1 MKRIFYPLSFIF
13 TMCLVVNVS
22 SVRAATTHG
31 IAYYNA
37 GFPQVA
43 KSLLLDELIT
53 SKENH
58 ADVCFYLGNI
68 YFEENKK
75 DSAAL
80 YFNKGLVAD
89 PLNSLNTVGLSMLKI
104 KSNPQAAELEINS
117 ALKLKNN
124 KGNVDLIIAAGRAF
138 LVNGVL
144 DKAVVYQEQ
153 AKKLKPKYAPVYV
166 LLGDVELAKAN
177 TGGACSNY
185 EMAIYYD
192 DACKEAY
199 IKYARAYK
207 NVNTPLAIEKLNV
220 LKQKDPSFLLVDREL
235 ADIYYSTN
243 DFVKA
248 AEYYGNYLKTGNSNV
263 LDLTKYA
270 STLFFKGD
278 FAKSLEVVKL
288 GLVKAPRNSA
298 FNRMAMYDNVA
309 LKNYDEALTAADLFF
324 NKSENPDIS
333 YYDYTYYG
341 QALRA
346 KKHYDLAIEQYNKAI
361 KYDSTQVAVWKEI
374 SDMYA
379 EKHDTVSSISAYEK
393 YMSLSKPEK
402 IDGVMILGLGKLYYG
417 LGNSTAADVKKNALL
432 KADSLFAKV
441 ASLEPDNYLGDFYR
455 AQVNSALDPETTQ
468 GLAKPYFEATA
479 ALIEKKTD
487 AARYNSVLNTC
498 YSYLGIYYFKNNNN
512 VQSSLYFN
520 KVLVID
526 PKNALALKV
535 IEAINKPVK
544 GKK

>member
-346 KKHYDLAIEQYNKAI
+346 KKQYDLAIEQYNKAI

>member
-1 MKRIFYPLSFIF
+1 MKRIFYSLSIIF
-13 TMCLVVNVS
+13 TMCFVVNVS
-22 SVRAATTHG
+22 SLRAATTHG

-43 KSLLLDELIT
+43 KSLLLDELNT
-53 SKENH
+53 SKENQ

-68 YFEENKK
+68 YFEENKL
-75 DSAAL
+75 DSAAF
-80 YFNKGLVAD
+80 YFNKGLVAN

-104 KSNPQAAELEINS
+104 KSNPLAAELEINS
-117 ALKLKNN
+117 ALKIKTN

-144 DKAVVYQEQ
+144 PKALVYQEQ

-166 LLGDVELAKAN
+166 LLGDIELAKAN

-207 NVNTPLAIEKLNV
+207 NVNTPLAIEKLGV
-220 LKQKDPSFLLVDREL
+220 LKQKDPSFLLVDKEL
-235 ADIYYSTN
+235 ADIYYSTD
-243 DFVKA
+243 DFAKA
-248 AEYYGNYLKTGNSNV
+248 AELYGNYLKSGNSNV

-278 FAKSLEVVKL
+278 YAKSLEVVKL
-288 GLVKAPRNSA
+288 GLMKAPKNPA
-298 FNRMAMYDNVA
+298 FNRLAMYNNVA
-309 LKNYDEALTAADLFF
+309 LKNYDDALLAADLFF
-324 NKSENPDIS
+324 NKSDKPDVS

-341 QALRA
+341 QALGA
-346 KKHYDLAIEQYNKAI
+346 KKQYDLAIEQYNKAI
-361 KYDSTQVAVWKEI
+361 KFDSTQVGVWKPI
-374 SDMYA
+374 SDLYA
-379 EKHDTVSSISAYEK
+379 EKHDTLSSINAYEK
-393 YMSLSKPEK
+393 YISLSKPEK
-402 IDGVMILGLGKLYYG
+402 VDAGVILGLGKLYYG
-417 LGNSTAADVKKNALL
+417 LGNSTAGDVKKNALL

-441 ASLEPDNYLGDFYR
+441 ASLDPENYLGVFYR
-455 AQVNSALDPETTQ
+455 AQVNSALDPETIQ

-487 AARYNSVLNTC
+487 AVRYNSVLNTC

-512 VQSSLYFN
+512 VQSLLYFN
-520 KVLVID
+520 KALVIE

-535 IEAINKPVK
+535 IEAINKQVK